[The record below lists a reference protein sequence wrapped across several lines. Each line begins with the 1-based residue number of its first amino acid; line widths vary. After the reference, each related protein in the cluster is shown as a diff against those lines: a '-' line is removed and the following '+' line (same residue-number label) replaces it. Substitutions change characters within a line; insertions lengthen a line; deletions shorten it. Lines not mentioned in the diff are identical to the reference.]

1 MNHTEPPSSENAT
14 LRLFISWTVV
24 GIPLIWGIWE
34 TVIKLPDLFR

>member
-1 MNHTEPPSSENAT
+1 MNQTEESGNMT
-14 LRLFISWTVV
+14 LRLLISWTVV